1 MVLQKAHSY
10 DTKNISFSDVKTN
23 SNGGKSIYINL
34 DRSKF
39 QLQTSVMTLP
49 FDLNVYDKG
58 EYPKYSIEIS
68 FRDMED
74 NYKVS
79 GFYENM
85 DQLDKLIIK
94 QAAKNSKSWFG
105 KKMSD
110 EVLEALYTPIV
121 KRSKDKSGEFDG
133 KYPPRM
139 KLKLP
144 FYNGKISYEMVNF
157 KDEVL
162 EDMDQETAFTKGSKI
177 QAIIKCGGIWIVGGK
192 FGCTWSV
199 EKVRV
204 EGNPTI
210 QNYSFVD
217 DDDDS
222 DSD

>member
-1 MVLQKAHSY
+1 MVLQKAHSF
-10 DTKNISFSDVKTN
+10 DTKYISFSDIKTN
-23 SNGGKSIYINL
+23 YNGGKTIYVNL
-34 DRSKF
+34 DKSKF

-49 FDLNVYDKG
+49 FDLNVFDG
-58 EYPKYSIEIS
+58 EHPKYSIEIS

-85 DQLDKLIIK
+85 DRLDKLIIK
-94 QAAKNSKSWFG
+94 QAAKNSKIWFG

-110 EVLEALYTPIV
+110 EVLEAIYTPIV

-144 FYNGKISYEMVNF
+144 FYKGKKSYEMVNF
-157 KDEVL
+157 NDEVL

-177 QAIIKCGGIWIVGGK
+177 QAIIKCGGIWIIRGK

-199 EKVRV
+199 ERVRV
-204 EGNPTI
+204 EGNTTI
-210 QNYSFVD
+210 KNYSFVD
-217 DDDDS
+217 DGDS

>member
-1 MVLQKAHSY
+1 MVIQKSHSFN
-10 DTKNISFSDVKTN
+10 TKNISFSDVKTN
-23 SNGGKSIYINL
+23 SNGGKTVFVNL
-34 DRSKF
+34 DGSKF
-39 QLQTSVMTLP
+39 QLQTPVMTLP

-58 EYPKYSIEIS
+58 EYPKYSIELS

-85 DQLDKLIIK
+85 DDLDKQILK
-94 QAAKNSKSWFG
+94 YASKNSKALFG

-110 EVLEALYTPIV
+110 EVLEALYNPII
-121 KRSKDKSGEFDG
+121 KRSKDESGEYDG

-144 FYNGKISYEMVNF
+144 YYNGEISYEMENF
-157 KDEVL
+157 KGESL
-162 EDMDQETAFTKGSKI
+162 KDMDQETAFTKDSKI
-177 QAIIKCGGIWIVGGK
+177 QAIIKCGGIWVIGGK

-199 EKVRV
+199 QKIRV

-210 QNYSFVD
+210 KNYSFVD
-217 DDDDS
+217 DDS

>member
-1 MVLQKAHSY
+1 MVIQKAHSFN
-10 DTKNISFSDVKTN
+10 TKNVSFSDVKTN
-23 SNGGKSIYINL
+23 SNGGKTVYVNL
-34 DRSKF
+34 DGSKF
-39 QLQTSVMTLP
+39 QLQTPVMTLP

-58 EYPKYSIEIS
+58 EYPKYSIELS

-85 DQLDKLIIK
+85 DELDKQILK
-94 QAAKNSKSWFG
+94 YASKNSKALFG

-110 EVLEALYTPIV
+110 EVLEALYNPII
-121 KRSKDKSGEFDG
+121 KRSKDESGEYDG

-144 FYNGKISYEMVNF
+144 CYNGEISYEMENF
-157 KDEVL
+157 KGENL
-162 EDMDQETAFTKGSKI
+162 KDMDQETAFTKDSKI
-177 QAIIKCGGIWIVGGK
+177 QAIMKCGGIWVIGGK

-199 EKVRV
+199 EKIRV

-210 QNYSFVD
+210 KNYSFVD
-217 DDDDS
+217 DDS